1 MVAVIILQR
10 IKVLVKVLVAI
21 VKVDMVLIPIILI
34 ETTPCMP
41 LSVGSIILIIAP
53 LGIDAGN
60 GTSVGLVQRQ
70 EN

>member
-41 LSVGSIILIIAP
+41 LAVGSIILIIAP

>member
-21 VKVDMVLIPIILI
+21 VKVDMVLTPIILI

-60 GTSVGLVQRQ
+60 GTSVGLVQR
-70 EN
+70 

>member
-21 VKVDMVLIPIILI
+21 IKVDIVLIPIILI
-34 ETTPCMP
+34 ETMPCM
-41 LSVGSIILIIAP
+41 LQSVGSIILIIAP